1 MCANFVWPEQSDS
14 ATTVSTS
21 STSVARRTIALTRTS
36 NIAAAE
42 PRQYFWR
49 PWPLFDQVEPVPG
62 ELLEEIRV
70 QHEVLIDLW
79 LELNDDA

>member
-1 MCANFVWPEQSDS
+1 MARAIRFRNYGVYVFDERGAPHHRPHAHIKHRGSR
-14 ATTVSTS
+14 
-21 STSVARRTIALTRTS
+21 VASIFLETLVV
-36 NIAAAE
+36 
-42 PRQYFWR
+42 
-49 PWPLFDQVEPVPG
+49 FDQVDPVPG